1 MKLADKINLR
11 FLSVLLIVFSVAGVV
26 LYFVLGMLVNQ
37 NIDDILKSK
46 ARKIEQML
54 QVSAPT
60 QSLSLTRDQT
70 VRIEKIG
77 PAQPYKSLSDTT
89 ILDHTEHE
97 SVEYR
102 KLTLVTQSKSQCYKV
117 QIILSRFETEDM
129 VATIFYFM
137 LGLFGCS
144 VITLFFLNRWVSS
157 SVWKPFYETLN
168 QLKRFK
174 IGQHNDISFRSTNV
188 SEFNQLNGTLGEM
201 IQEIETDYQN
211 LKEFTE
217 NASHEI
223 QTPVAVIKSKLEYVL
238 QDNALPKQHSEQIQ
252 SAYQSISRLSKLNE
266 ALLLLS
272 KIENRQFPDESEI
285 DLCELVRKRLEFIEE
300 LVDYKNISIVS
311 DIQHPVIFRMNPY
324 LAEIL
329 INNLLGNAVKHNLKG
344 GEIVITSFPQQLM
357 ISNTGKPLTVA
368 PEKLFQ
374 RFSKHNAGNESTG
387 LGLAIASEIC
397 RKSQLALRYD
407 YQNGYHRLVITGN
420 PM

>member
-26 LYFVLGMLVNQ
+26 LYFVLGVLVNQ
-37 NIDDILKSK
+37 NIDDILKSR
-46 ARKIEQML
+46 ARKIEQIL
-54 QVSAPT
+54 QTSVPD
-60 QSLSLTRDQT
+60 QSVKLNPDQP
-70 VRIEKIG
+70 VRIVKIAPEKLG
-77 PAQPYKSLSDTT
+77 KTLSDTT
-89 ILDHTEHE
+89 IWDQNEHE

-102 KLTLVTQSKSQCYKV
+102 KLTLVTQANRQYYKV

-144 VITLFFLNRWVSS
+144 VVTLFFLNRWVSS
-157 SVWKPFYETLN
+157 SVWRPFYETLN

-174 IGQHNDISFRSTNV
+174 IGQYNDISFQSTNV
-188 SEFNQLNGTLGEM
+188 SEFNQLNGTLTEM

-252 SAYQSISRLSKLNE
+252 AAYQSISRLSKLNE

-272 KIENRQFPDESEI
+272 KIENRQFPDESGI

-300 LVDYKNISIVS
+300 LVDFKNISIVS
-311 DIQHPVIFRMNPY
+311 RIKSPVVFRMNPY

-344 GEIVITSFPQQLM
+344 GEIVITSSPQQLT
-357 ISNTGKPLTVA
+357 ISNTGKPLTVP

-397 RKSQLALRYD
+397 RKSQLSLIYN
-407 YQNGYHRLVITGN
+407 YQNGYHNLIISSC
-420 PM
+420 

>member
-11 FLSVLLIVFSVAGVV
+11 FLSVLLIVFTVAGVI
-26 LYFVLGMLVNQ
+26 LYFVLGVLVNQ
-37 NIDDILKSK
+37 NIDDILKSRS
-46 ARKIEQML
+46 RKIEQML
-54 QVSAPT
+54 HSSAQFRSVSIT
-60 QSLSLTRDQT
+60 SDQA
-70 VRIEKIG
+70 VRIDKIA
-77 PAQPYKSLSDTT
+77 PAQPCKLLSDTT
-89 ILDHTEHE
+89 VFDRTEHE

-102 KLTLVTQSKSQCYKV
+102 KLTVVTKV
-117 QIILSRFETEDM
+117 NHHFYRIQIMLSRFETEDM

-144 VITLFFLNRWVSS
+144 VITLFFLNRWVFA
-157 SVWKPFYETLN
+157 SVWKPFYETLH

-174 IGQHNDISFRSTNV
+174 IGQHNDISFKATNV
-188 SEFNQLNGTLGEM
+188 SEFTRLNGTLTEM

-252 SAYQSISRLSKLNE
+252 SAYQSITRLSKLND

-272 KIENRQFPDESEI
+272 KIENRQFPDVSEI
-285 DLCELVRKRLEFIEE
+285 DFCELVRRRLEFIEE

-311 DIQHPVIFRMNPY
+311 DIQTPVVFRMNPY

-329 INNLLGNAVKHNLKG
+329 VNNILGNAVKHNLKG
-344 GEIVITSFPQQLM
+344 GEIVIASSPQQLV

-387 LGLAIASEIC
+387 LGLAIAAEIC
-397 RKSQLALRYD
+397 EKSQLTLTYK
-407 YQNGYHRLVITGN
+407 YHSGYHNLVISGH
-420 PM
+420 